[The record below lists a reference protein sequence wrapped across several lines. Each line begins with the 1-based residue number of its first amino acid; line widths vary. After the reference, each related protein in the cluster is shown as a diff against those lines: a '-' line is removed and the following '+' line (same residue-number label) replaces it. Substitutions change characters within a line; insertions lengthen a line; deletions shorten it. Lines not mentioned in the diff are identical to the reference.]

1 MRKRNKSPTAEAAMY
16 RFKGRKRRNTP
27 ARSAN
32 TNTAASRTKHVH
44 QTRNSIEPGTYSLKL
59 NYALVCP
66 QLKSL
71 SSGPFT
77 SRATEVLAVQR
88 SSRATGAQVLHRS
101 SRVTEVLVPHRSSKA
116 MAAQAL

>member
-27 ARSAN
+27 ARSAH
-32 TNTAASRTKHVH
+32 TTTAASRTKHVH

-77 SRATEVLAVQR
+77 SRATE
-88 SSRATGAQVLHRS
+88 AQALHRS
-101 SRVTEVLVPHRSSKA
+101 SRVTGVLVPPRSSKA
-116 MAAQAL
+116 MAAQALHHLP